1 MSLASKNLFIVILTL
16 MMHAGCLTVTGVT
29 YVKIINWK
37 KTLQYF
43 IKESPTMPETVKHF
57 ALINTRMFDDWV
69 EILLIGLILGAI
81 LMSMLIFLGGM
92 AIFRKGNKKDEKSN
106 ETIPAE
112 LEEEE
117 PQPSGGCFLKR
128 TFGGLFRYETTLKEK
143 DIEAGAEEP

>member
-69 EILLIGLILGAI
+69 DILLIGLILGAI

-92 AIFRKGNKKDEKSN
+92 AIFRKGNKKSN
-106 ETIPAE
+106 ETIPVE
-112 LEEEE
+112 F
-117 PQPSGGCFLKR
+117 FLKR
-128 TFGGLFRYETTLKEK
+128 TFGGLFRCETTPKEK
-143 DIEAGAEEP
+143 DIEAGEP

>member
-1 MSLASKNLFIVILTL
+1 MTSKNLFIVILTL

-37 KTLQYF
+37 KTLEYF
-43 IKESPTMPETVKHF
+43 IKESPTIPETVKHF

-69 EILLIGLILGAI
+69 NLLLVGLILGAI

-92 AIFRKGNKKDEKSN
+92 AIFRKGNKKSN

-128 TFGGLFRYETTLKEK
+128 TFVGLFRCETTPKEK
-143 DIEAGAEEP
+143 DIEAGEP